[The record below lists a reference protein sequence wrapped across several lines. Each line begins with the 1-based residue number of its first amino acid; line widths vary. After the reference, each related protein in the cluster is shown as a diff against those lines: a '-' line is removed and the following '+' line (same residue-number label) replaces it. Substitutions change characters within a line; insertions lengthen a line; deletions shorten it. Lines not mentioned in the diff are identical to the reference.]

1 MKSAS
6 TYTYTTTTTSGLHDE
21 VAVAD
26 PDANATEDIYD
37 IFGIPRPSEHTAPT
51 ALVADED
58 LIDLRS
64 ARSRESM
71 ESPEHHNDLKSEAGH
86 ATNGD
91 LIDLRSVCS
100 CSIMSESM
108 ESADDSA

>member
-6 TYTYTTTTTSGLHDE
+6 TYTTTTTSGLHDE

-26 PDANATEDIYD
+26 PGANATEDIYD

-64 ARSRESM
+64 ARSREM
-71 ESPEHHNDLKSEAGH
+71 TLHR
-86 ATNGD
+86 
-91 LIDLRSVCS
+91 LIDKVTRLV
-100 CSIMSESM
+100 ILI
-108 ESADDSA
+108 